1 MEVSTISEKKKFYEI
16 TQEIKKS
23 GIDLDKDGWWV
34 KKAVLAVLHKRR
46 IGKST
51 SSLNLIERM
60 WEHFNY
66 TRKLL
71 YIRNTEEELKTFRNS
86 FNVKFAGRFRIVN
99 NHIYKI
105 TVDENGKENIHSRKI
120 IGICGAVSTYE
131 KIKSLIDGT
140 DFYLV
145 LWDEFNGYDDNK
157 DFQTHIDRT
166 QYFYLLELI
175 ASVEGPSEDML
186 VLLLGNKVNSQNDI
200 LLNWN
205 ITIPYEPNDYDLWEE
220 RDVKMDGSLFK
231 IRFCNG
237 GREEWAEVGLGNHLF
252 KALATFNR
260 KANDY
265 FVNNDFYQKQDRTIV
280 AANVIKNRE
289 VLYYITVKN
298 IKIEFG
304 RWDKGYYFDE
314 AEVEAD
320 EGYASKRVFGFDIEG
335 FLNFKSAQDTS
346 REEWAEFL
354 TDVSNKIKNEECYFT
369 SNWLK
374 FNIINFIQMEVKY
387 GLI

>member
-1 MEVSTISEKKKFYEI
+1 
-16 TQEIKKS
+16 
-23 GIDLDKDGWWV
+23 
-34 KKAVLAVLHKRR
+34 
-46 IGKST
+46 
-51 SSLNLIERM
+51 M
-60 WEHFNY
+60 WEEFNY

-86 FNVKFAGRFRIVN
+86 FNVKFAGRFKIVG
-99 NHIYKI
+99 NHIYKVD
-105 TVDENGKENIHSRKI
+105 VDEFGKENMNNRII

-140 DFYLV
+140 NFYLV

-205 ITIPYEPNDYDLWEE
+205 ITIPIESNDYDIWES
-220 RDVKMDGSLFK
+220 RDVTLDGSLFK

-237 GREEWAEVGLGNHLF
+237 GKKEWAEVGLGNHLF

-260 KANDY
+260 KAHNY

-280 AANVIKNRE
+280 ASNVIDKRE
-289 VLYYITVKN
+289 IICYITVKD
-298 IKIEFG
+298 IIIEFG
-304 RWDKGYYFDE
+304 CWEKGYYFDE
-314 AEVEAD
+314 AESNVGENKLSPRKI
-320 EGYASKRVFGFDIEG
+320 YGFDVEG
-335 FLNFKSAQDTS
+335 FINFKGAMETTRD
-346 REEWAEFL
+346 EWMEFL
-354 TDVSNKIKNEECYFT
+354 TSVANKIKEEKCYFT

-374 FNIINFIQMEVKY
+374 FNIISFIQMEVRY
-387 GLI
+387 GMI